1 MTPDHVRTSYSFH
14 ILIPTYLLSFSLLFE
29 THSSTHHHNNK
40 FKNSLK
46 KKKEYPEFAR
56 VLTKQKNKIL
66 MISFKIKQTQNY
78 RDKSYKVVSFDS
90 KRTNGNYASNPPK
103 I

>member
-1 MTPDHVRTSYSFH
+1 MLGR
-14 ILIPTYLLSFSLLFE
+14 LIHFISSSQHTFYLFPCYLKPTLVLIIII
-29 THSSTHHHNNK
+29 TN
-40 FKNSLK
+40 LK
-46 KKKEYPEFAR
+46 TAAKKKEYPEFAR

>member
-1 MTPDHVRTSYSFH
+1 
-14 ILIPTYLLSFSLLFE
+14 
-29 THSSTHHHNNK
+29 
-40 FKNSLK
+40 
-46 KKKEYPEFAR
+46 
-56 VLTKQKNKIL
+56 